1 MRLAW
6 ECVKYRKLHA
16 RSSIMWTYQNDLGFN
31 LYTTPSICC
40 IVIISENWTESKVRI
55 STDIGISPLNTR
67 D

>member
-1 MRLAW
+1 M
-6 ECVKYRKLHA
+6 
-16 RSSIMWTYQNDLGFN
+16 MWTYQNDLGFN